1 MGKLGEFIIK
11 KLEDKKV
18 QRWIISSDDFFVLCS
33 DMGILEDDETMM
45 DIMDYLEENNIDVNF
60 HNAKSADGLYRRWR
74 EVERKLKLREMLK
87 GSKTETQ
94 KLIEKVDSIKVKDR
108 PNWLEMYRDDED
120 NPEAKIPD
128 NENPFQRI
136 TDMLTQELR
145 DKVENEPGMTLEE
158 IQQEIENEM
167 THSDN
172 PIVDQM
178 IRHFNQ

>member
-1 MGKLGEFIIK
+1 MGKLGDFIIK

-128 NENPFQRI
+128 NEN
-136 TDMLTQELR
+136 
-145 DKVENEPGMTLEE
+145 EPGMTLEE

>member
-1 MGKLGEFIIK
+1 MGKLGDFIIK

-74 EVERKLKLREMLK
+74 EVEKKLKLRNMLK

-94 KLIEKVDSIKVKDR
+94 KLIEKVDSISVKDR
-108 PNWLEMYRDDED
+108 PNWLELYRYDED
-120 NPEAKIPD
+120 NPDVKID
-128 NENPFQRI
+128 NNENPYQRI

-145 DKVENEPGMTLEE
+145 DQIENEPGISIEE
-158 IQQEIENEM
+158 IQEQIDNEILN
-167 THSDN
+167 N
-172 PIVDQM
+172 
-178 IRHFNQ
+178 NNNN

>member
-11 KLEDKKV
+11 QLEDKKV
-18 QRWIISSDDFFVLCS
+18 QRWIISSDDFFILCT
-33 DMGILEDDETMM
+33 DMGIIEDDEVMM

-74 EVERKLKLREMLK
+74 EVENKLKLRKMLK

-94 KLIEKVDSIKVKDR
+94 RLIEKVDSISVKDR
-108 PNWLEMYRDDED
+108 PNWLELYRYDED
-120 NPEAKIPD
+120 NPDIKINN

-145 DKVENEPGMTLEE
+145 DQIENEPGITIEE
-158 IQQEIENEM
+158 IQEQIDNEILN
-167 THSDN
+167 N
-172 PIVDQM
+172 
-178 IRHFNQ
+178 NNNN

>member
-11 KLEDKKV
+11 QLEDKKV
-18 QRWIISSDDFFVLCS
+18 QRWIISSDDFFILCTN
-33 DMGILEDDETMM
+33 MGIIEDDETMM

-145 DKVENEPGMTLEE
+145 DRIENEPGISIEE
-158 IQQEIENEM
+158 FQEQIDNEIL
-167 THSDN
+167 N
-172 PIVDQM
+172 
-178 IRHFNQ
+178 NNNNN

>member
-60 HNAKSADGLYRRWR
+60 HNAKSADGLYRRWI
-74 EVERKLKLREMLK
+74 EVEKKLKLRKMLK

-94 KLIEKVDSIKVKDR
+94 KLIEKVDSISVKDR
-108 PNWLEMYRDDED
+108 PNWLELYRYDED
-120 NPEAKIPD
+120 NPDVKINN
-128 NENPFQRI
+128 NENQFQRI

-145 DKVENEPGMTLEE
+145 DRIENEPGITLEE
-158 IQQEIENEM
+158 IQREVDNEIN
-167 THSDN
+167 N
-172 PIVDQM
+172 
-178 IRHFNQ
+178 N

>member
-1 MGKLGEFIIK
+1 MGKLGDFIIK

-74 EVERKLKLREMLK
+74 EVEKKLKLRNMLK

-94 KLIEKVDSIKVKDR
+94 KLIEKVDSISVKDR
-108 PNWLEMYRDDED
+108 PNWLELYRYDED
-120 NPEAKIPD
+120 NPDVKINN
-128 NENPFQRI
+128 NENQFQRI

-145 DKVENEPGMTLEE
+145 DRIENEPGITLEE
-158 IQQEIENEM
+158 IQREVDNEIN
-167 THSDN
+167 N
-172 PIVDQM
+172 
-178 IRHFNQ
+178 N